1 MKKLEDLKQDLIDGR
16 LRKLYVFYG
25 EDYGIRK
32 HYINKIASFFPNK
45 PKYIDNYMAVKLS
58 SSSRSLFGPTKELV
72 VIYDDEEF
80 ANLPTKNIQ
89 KFINSLKVY
98 TAIFVYEEALEH
110 SNLFKEFDEYV
121 TYFPLVQDNI
131 GKEFVSSELKLNIQ
145 ETEDLAHNCS
155 NDYNSILL
163 ESDKIKEYAHFK
175 GVSEQVA
182 YEALEVKNQLLEKVD
197 TFNVQEFMNDI
208 LLNNLGNLAYW
219 YEVIKNEP
227 DKFFSSLT
235 YIFNDFIIAAVI
247 KEHGKW
253 DGGTFAYNCKLP
265 WGRTK
270 IIRQMAI
277 PYQADYLYD
286 CAYKVACIDAEV
298 KSGRLERTKVIDY
311 FFTDVL

>member
-16 LRKLYVFYG
+16 LRKFYVFYG

-45 PKYIDNYMAVKLS
+45 PKYIDDYTAVKLS
-58 SSSRSLFGPTKELV
+58 SSSKSLFGPTKELV
-72 VIYDDEEF
+72 VIYDDEDF
-80 ANLPTKNIQ
+80 ANLPAKNIQ

-98 TAIFVYEEALEH
+98 TAIFVYENALD
-110 SNLFKEFDEYV
+110 SSTLFKDFDEYI

-131 GKEFVSSELKLNIQ
+131 GKEFVSGELKLN
-145 ETEDLAHNCS
+145 TEEIESLAHNCN

-182 YEALEVKNQLLEKVD
+182 YEALDVKNQLLEKID
-197 TFNVQEFMNDI
+197 TFNVQDFMNDI

-247 KEHGKW
+247 REHGYG
-253 DGGTFAYNCKLP
+253 DGSSFAYNCKLP

-270 IIRQMAI
+270 IIRQMDI
-277 PYQADYLYD
+277 KYQPEYLYN

-298 KSGRLERTKVIDY
+298 KSGKLERSKVIDY